1 MVPSSSGIGRKARVE
16 IVTLPF
22 ICCSTFLW
30 TYKSKLLNNWK
41 NIDISFPPNIQSI
54 SIPFEWRNK
63 GPKMR
68 NKWLNIKTNTLCF
81 FSNFY
86 LWITPTSTHSLS
98 GRISLV
104 AVQMK
109 KLRQVETNVGITMT
123 GNMPKAI
130 QWKVYTVDQP
140 FNLSIYETIADILQ
154 ETAGRNTKRK
164 SKQKQIAH
172 TYTAICDYLNV
183 E

>member
-1 MVPSSSGIGRKARVE
+1 
-16 IVTLPF
+16 
-22 ICCSTFLW
+22 
-30 TYKSKLLNNWK
+30 
-41 NIDISFPPNIQSI
+41 
-54 SIPFEWRNK
+54 
-63 GPKMR
+63 
-68 NKWLNIKTNTLCF
+68 
-81 FSNFY
+81 
-86 LWITPTSTHSLS
+86 
-98 GRISLV
+98 
-104 AVQMK
+104 MK

-183 E
+183 EYDVQKINQFPAGLAEF